1 MSSEIKMSARA
12 TIDLPASAVTLRAD
26 GIMHFDIKP
35 VNEFM
40 VNDVHDILNA
50 VKEIGGGKKF
60 LNMITIKQYVTI
72 HREARTLSAS
82 EAGNIFTIADAMV
95 VNSTALKLVMNL
107 YMSFDKPMRP
117 TRNFTTEEKAI
128 EWLKTFS

>member
-1 MSSEIKMSARA
+1 MNLEKNSA
-12 TIDLPASAVTLRAD
+12 IVSVDLTASIVTLRPD

-50 VKEIGGGKKF
+50 VKKIGGGKEY
-60 LNMITIKQYVTI
+60 LNIVTIKHYVTI
-72 HREARTLSAS
+72 HKEARALSAS
-82 EAGNIFTIADAMV
+82 LQGNRYTIADAMV

-107 YMSFDKPMRP
+107 YMAFDKPIRP
-117 TRNFTTEEKAI
+117 TKNFTTEEKAI